1 MAAASPLDSALRL
14 SRSRS
19 ISTGSAGSVDL
30 RWCPRCPRRTSSG
43 LPPSVSLHYR
53 TDADNPETLLDG
65 WFPWL
70 FVEPL
75 GRGDDASQGYIR
87 LLSTM
92 RTSLAMYS
100 RLYHQALKAQ
110 PESCTPRTE
119 GTRIVYGLQ
128 TIGVIW
134 HVFAMAED
142 DGQFVSVW
150 LPRQDVDPSRW
161 LPYGAAESRSRDT

>member
-1 MAAASPLDSALRL
+1 MAD
-14 SRSRS
+14 
-19 ISTGSAGSVDL
+19 GS
-30 RWCPRCPRRTSSG
+30 
-43 LPPSVSLHYR
+43 
-53 TDADNPETLLDG
+53 ETLIDG

-75 GRGDDASQGYIR
+75 GRCDDVSQGYIR

-100 RLYHQALKAQ
+100 RLHKQAVQAQ
-110 PESCTPRTE
+110 PASCAPRTE

-142 DGQFVSVW
+142 DGQFVS
-150 LPRQDVDPSRW
+150 LLLASIH
-161 LPYGAAESRSRDT
+161 